1 MSKLFRYGGRVARLD
16 LCWSKQFYTFQTPFL
31 LTSFSYAIHKPWYY
45 DRVNAQF
52 KLFNTPLQVNLSF
65 LNNGKKKKNRLKRKV
80 VSYKLQTMNQS
91 DWRLIYKEPINR
103 FYYSRNYILRVIFGG
118 QSTILNVHLGILIF
132 ISIFY

>member
-1 MSKLFRYGGRVARLD
+1 MSKLFRYGGRVVRLTCVGPNNFI
-16 LCWSKQFYTFQTPFL
+16 LFKHLSYWPHFL
-31 LTSFSYAIHKPWYY
+31 MQSINHDTMIESMRNLNYLIHHYRWIW
-45 DRVNAQF
+45 VF
-52 KLFNTPLQVNLSF
+52 WTME
-65 LNNGKKKKNRLKRKV
+65 KKKKNRLKRKV

-103 FYYSRNYILRVIFGG
+103 FYYSRNYILGVIFGG